1 VATTTTTDTVRARSA
16 ERDRLTLGRERLI
29 GAGVVVAAAVV
40 LLLAAQVHHWIAPRD
55 SDGAAGEI
63 LPVLIGGVLGWL
75 VVFGAALIPPHR
87 AADTAMVSRRYALG
101 FGLFAVPMV
110 VLAYW
115 TPIPWCLGAASLLL
129 LRRAGTV
136 HARSRSD
143 LAATVLAW
151 VAIVA
156 PVLIFV
162 GVVVAALH

>member
-1 VATTTTTDTVRARSA
+1 MTTNTTTATGTAPGA

-29 GAGVVVAAAVV
+29 GAGVVVAAAAV

-63 LPVLIGGVLGWL
+63 LPVLIGGALGWL

-87 AADTAMVSRRYALG
+87 AADTATVSRRYALG

-115 TPIPWCLGAASLLL
+115 TPIPWCLGVASLLL
-129 LRRAGTV
+129 LRRARTV
-136 HARSRSD
+136 DAQSRRD
-143 LAATVLAW
+143 LAATGLAW

-156 PVLIFV
+156 PLLIFG
-162 GVVVAALH
+162 GVVVTALH